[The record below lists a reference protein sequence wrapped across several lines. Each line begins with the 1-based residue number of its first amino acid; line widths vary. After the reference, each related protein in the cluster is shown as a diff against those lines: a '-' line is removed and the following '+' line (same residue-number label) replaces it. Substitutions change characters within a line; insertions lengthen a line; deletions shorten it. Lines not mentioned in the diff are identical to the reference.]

1 VINLVEVDFS
11 MAFRVFM
18 LSFPPA
24 ALNGLLSRLR
34 NLFEKAESNK
44 KTHGSG
50 LCLAGEA
57 AILLNL
63 PWRNLMQLTISGHH
77 LRVTSSIE
85 RYLVK
90 RLRKLERHHHSI
102 VDGQVTLSVDQDRQ
116 HAEGRIFCSGF
127 NLFAQSTHRSL
138 YAAIDA
144 MADKLDRQVLDHKK
158 KAKAKRHHSIPLI
171 DPV

>member
-1 VINLVEVDFS
+1 
-11 MAFRVFM
+11 M

-34 NLFEKAESNK
+34 NLFEKPESNK

-50 LCLAGEA
+50 PCLASEA

-158 KAKAKRHHSIPLI
+158 KAKAKRNQSIPLM
-171 DPV
+171 DPAQAGSRG

>member
-1 VINLVEVDFS
+1 MSYLG
-11 MAFRVFM
+11 FM
-18 LSFPPA
+18 LSFPPV

-44 KTHGSG
+44 KTHDSG

-57 AILLNL
+57 AILLNS

-90 RLRKLERHHHSI
+90 RLRKLERHHHTI

-158 KAKAKRHHSIPLI
+158 KGKARRHQSVPLT
-171 DPV
+171 DPA